1 MTQGLRFGFG
11 GARRR
16 AGFTLV
22 ELLVVIAILGVL
34 VGMASL
40 GAVRLLRGSDN
51 AERTAMAGI
60 VKNAIAAYKAEND
73 AYPLPE
79 GVSIG
84 RDDASIVFGT
94 VNDSNRIERGN
105 AELILLLLGRD
116 ANGGRDDSRRAYI
129 TDSSSLYVCS
139 GRRTQKLDEA
149 LADGGVGRDDMIG
162 FPITM
167 RETKSSRYGDL
178 SGAHAFAP
186 IRVEFDFDLDRYDV
200 SVPSDGDFGKVIRL
214 N

>member
-1 MTQGLRFGFG
+1 MTQGFRFGLG

-40 GAVRLLRGSDN
+40 AAVRLLRGSDN

-73 AYPLPE
+73 EYPIPE
-79 GVSIG
+79 GTSIG
-84 RDDASIVFGT
+84 SGDDSIVFGT
-94 VNDSNRIERGN
+94 VSSSNRADTPN

-129 TDSSSLYVCS
+129 TDSSALYVCEGS
-139 GRRTQKLDEA
+139 FARKLDEA
-149 LADGGVGRDDMIG
+149 LADGNIGRDAMIG

-167 RETKSSRYGDL
+167 RETKVSRYSDL

-186 IRVEFDFDLDRYDV
+186 IRIEFDFDLDRYEV
-200 SVPSDGDFGKVIRL
+200 SVPSDGDFGRVIRL